1 MFSSVLTATD
11 AYPTVP
17 VAVIIR
23 TVDAE
28 FEYT

>member
-17 VAVIIR
+17 VAVIR
-23 TVDAE
+23 SPPK
-28 FEYT
+28 F